1 MKTRCTKCI
10 GYKAL
15 FKEILESLLD
25 NPKTVLQM
33 SKELNVSI
41 ESVINELKKLMESSY
56 VGFNVKDDKYFIS
69 RKGLLAYC
77 FITLFNVSSN
87 DVVKLFS
94 KMCRH
99 ANPVKA
105 DVSKV
110 PRLLVNKL
118 LESLEANSDRNGIEF
133 TYIDDGFIL

>member
-1 MKTRCTKCI
+1 MKTKCTE
-10 GYKAL
+10 YRAL

-25 NPKTVLQM
+25 SPKTVLQM
-33 SKELNVSI
+33 SKELNVST
-41 ESVINELKKLMESSY
+41 ESVINELKKLMELSY
-56 VGFNVKDDKYFIS
+56 VGFNAKADKYFIS
-69 RKGLLAYC
+69 RRGLLAYC

-87 DVVKLFS
+87 DVIKLFS

-99 ANPVKA
+99 VNPVKA

-118 LESLEANSDRNGIEF
+118 LESLEANSDRNSIEL
-133 TYIDDGFIL
+133 TYIDDSFTL